1 MRVGG
6 PSENRWS
13 GRARDATSVSAHPR
27 FTAGKLSSHD
37 PALRH
42 HADRA
47 ATRRPCPR
55 AALANVGWCS
65 PMAPSAGRPP
75 DRREAG
81 VSASGPAQHHATRC
95 RGRCSRARTGRW
107 PAIRVRAG
115 VLGANN
121 GLVSNL
127 SLVAGVAGAP
137 LETALETSASSKR
150 NGARGCAHTPGR
162 RPLSSA
168 RRCRLAI
175 APAPANRPGETRDE
189 GDRASDGS
197 AGGERASAASLRPC
211 VASASTG

>member
-1 MRVGG
+1 MRHQSQLILG
-6 PSENRWS
+6 SRLASCHLMTQLS
-13 GRARDATSVSAHPR
+13 GIMLIAPP
-27 FTAGKLSSHD
+27 HD
-37 PALRH
+37 DLAPG
-42 HADRA
+42 
-47 ATRRPCPR
+47 

-81 VSASGPAQHHATRC
+81 VSASRTRAAS
-95 RGRCSRARTGRW
+95 RDAVSWTVLQGRNRAVAGNT
-107 PAIRVRAG
+107 VRAG

-189 GDRASDGS
+189 GDRALDGS
-197 AGGERASAASLRPC
+197 AGGERAFGGIAQALRCFCFDGMIGP
-211 VASASTG
+211 VRRA